1 LAAQEVDLF
10 PKQFRI
16 HAVLILAC
24 LFIIIFPMIS
34 EKPDVEKTKKARAA
48 AMEFLRQVDSEQ
60 YAESWQEAA
69 SLMRE
74 KVTQQEWI
82 ETLTRSRALSGALV
96 ERSEENASYSTSA
109 KDSPEGEYI
118 LFTFNSRYQRAQSVT
133 EYLTVMLDGD
143 RWRVAGY
150 FIK

>member
-1 LAAQEVDLF
+1 MF

-24 LFIIIFPMIS
+24 LFIIIFPMLSERPDS
-34 EKPDVEKTKKARAA
+34 EKTQKAMAA
-48 AMEFLRQVDSEQ
+48 AMEFLHLVDADK
-60 YAESWQEAA
+60 YAESWQSAA
-69 SLMRE
+69 TLMQE
-74 KVTQQEWI
+74 KVTQEEWV
-82 ETLTRSRALSGALV
+82 ETLTKSRARSGAQV
-96 ERSEENASYSTSA
+96 ERAEKNASYSTTA

-118 LFTFNSRYQRAQSVT
+118 LLTFEADFQNIKSVD
-133 EYLTVMLDGD
+133 EYVTVMLEGD

>member
-1 LAAQEVDLF
+1 MF

-24 LFIIIFPMIS
+24 LFIIVFPMIS
-34 EKPDVEKTKKARAA
+34 EKPDADKTQQARAA
-48 AMEFLRQVDSEQ
+48 AMDFLKLVDRDQ
-60 YAESWQEAA
+60 FAESWQVAA
-69 SLMRE
+69 NLMRE
-74 KVTQQEWI
+74 KVPQQQWI
-82 ETLTRSRALSGALV
+82 ETLTKSRALSGALV
-96 ERSEENASYSTSA
+96 ERSEVNVSYSTSA

-118 LFTFNSRYQRAQSVT
+118 LFEFDTTYQRTKNVS
-133 EYLTVMLDGD
+133 EYVTVMREGD

>member
-1 LAAQEVDLF
+1 LF

-34 EKPDVEKTKKARAA
+34 EKPDAEKTEKAREA
-48 AMEFLRQVDSEQ
+48 AMKFLHQIDNDHF
-60 YAESWQEAA
+60 AESWQEAA
-69 SLMRE
+69 RLMRE
-74 KVTQQEWI
+74 KVTQQEWV
-82 ETLTRSRALSGALV
+82 ETLTKSRALSGALV
-96 ERSEENASYSTSA
+96 ERTEENASYSTSA

-118 LFTFNSRYQRAQSVT
+118 LFTFESQYERAQNVT
-133 EYLTVMLDGD
+133 EYLTVMLEDD